1 MTEPP
6 NAHRDLTLDDALA
19 HPWVQEDLARW
30 EVAPED
36 LRRWLSDSAA
46 EPMERTEAVL
56 ARMMIWGAIV
66 CRIETAITLDDPTW
80 AGLDAAL
87 SEPPP

>member
-1 MTEPP
+1 
-6 NAHRDLTLDDALA
+6 
-19 HPWVQEDLARW
+19 
-30 EVAPED
+30 
-36 LRRWLSDSAA
+36 
-46 EPMERTEAVL
+46 MERTEAVL